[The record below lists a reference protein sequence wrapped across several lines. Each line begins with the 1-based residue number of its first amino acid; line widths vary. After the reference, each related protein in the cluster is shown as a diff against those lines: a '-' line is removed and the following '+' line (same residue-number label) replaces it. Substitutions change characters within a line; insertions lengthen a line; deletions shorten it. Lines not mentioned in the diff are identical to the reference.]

1 MKSEDLLL
9 ALNDLDDD
17 MVLDAMQPSSAHSLH
32 HRAIAVL
39 LAAALALTLIGC
51 AYVLTGANWFK
62 AFFREQAEQPLSE
75 GQSAYIDQRTEDI
88 AQSVTIDGYTLTVES
103 AIADQYTA
111 YVKLRL
117 QAPPG
122 EILDAESYLPGIPD
136 RENLEKEKSLTR
148 ADGKNVAYGGSMRPL
163 DDGNPRDGS
172 FSVLETFSLFD
183 NTEVT
188 FDEEGVWKLHYRNF
202 DAYYDNGETKT
213 VMEGS
218 IDFDIVFTKI
228 SNEEIAVISEP
239 IPYSF
244 KTYASHDAYLESQP
258 DYTEGFITSLTMR
271 TMSATMTIQGEN
283 EAAGFLEI
291 PIIMKDGSQVKMQAR
306 SFGTGTYI
314 YSFQAPIVMEEVDHI
329 LLEDGTKLYL
339 PQDDPK

>member
-1 MKSEDLLL
+1 MKNEDLLL

-17 MVLDAMQPSSAHSLH
+17 LVLDASQTTPSRFL
-32 HRAIAVL
+32 RRRVMAVL
-39 LAAALALTLIGC
+39 LAATLALTLLGC
-51 AYVLTGANWFK
+51 AYVLTGADWFK
-62 AFFREQAEQPLSE
+62 AFFQEQAEQPLSE

-111 YVKLRL
+111 YVKLKL

-122 EILDAESYLPGIPD
+122 EILDAESYLSGIPD
-136 RENLEKEKSLTR
+136 RENLEKEKTLTR
-148 ADGKNVAYGGSMRPL
+148 ADGKNVAYGGSMGPL

-172 FSVLETFSLFD
+172 FSILETFHLFD

-188 FDEEGVWKLHYRNF
+188 FDEEGIWKLHYRNF
-202 DAYYDNGETKT
+202 DACYDSGETKI
-213 VMEGS
+213 VMEGA

-228 SNEEIAVISEP
+228 SNEEITVISEP
-239 IPYSF
+239 VPYSF

-258 DYTEGFITSLTMR
+258 DYTEGFITSLTLR
-271 TMSATMTIQGEN
+271 TMSATMTVEGGN
-283 EAAGFLEI
+283 EAVGFLEI
-291 PIIMKDGSQVKMQAR
+291 PIIMEDGSQVKMQAR
-306 SFGTGTYI
+306 SFGTGTYN
-314 YSFQAPIVMEEVDHI
+314 YTFQAPIVMEDVDHI

-339 PQDDPK
+339 PTE